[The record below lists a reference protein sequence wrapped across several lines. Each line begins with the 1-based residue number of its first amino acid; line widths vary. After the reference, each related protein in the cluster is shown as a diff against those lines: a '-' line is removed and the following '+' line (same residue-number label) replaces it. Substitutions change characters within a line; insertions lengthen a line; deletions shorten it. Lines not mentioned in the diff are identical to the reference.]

1 MNNEGKDRFWQS
13 VQLRLRQEADTKDEF
28 PPFLHRRIMA
38 AVREEAELSSQPKWL
53 IFSRMR
59 LAIAGGFLGLF
70 LFFTLMPDSV
80 QNQGVETNLIGEVIV
95 TASHGD
101 QQLSNLLSDKALN
114 QFLTQPYKDQL
125 DSIANEFENA
135 MDFTI
140 KMMPMEIAS
149 N

>member
-13 VQLRLRQEADTKDEF
+13 VQLRLRQEAHTKDEF

-38 AVREEAELSSQPKWL
+38 AVREEAELSSQPKWF

-135 MDFTI
+135 LDFTI
-140 KMMPMEIAS
+140 KMMPMENAS

>member
-38 AVREEAELSSQPKWL
+38 AVREESELSSQPKWF

-135 MDFTI
+135 LDFTI

>member
-1 MNNEGKDRFWQS
+1 MNNEGKNRFWQS

-38 AVREEAELSSQPKWL
+38 AVREEAELSSQPKWF

-80 QNQGVETNLIGEVIV
+80 QNQRVETNLIGEVIV

-135 MDFTI
+135 LDFTI